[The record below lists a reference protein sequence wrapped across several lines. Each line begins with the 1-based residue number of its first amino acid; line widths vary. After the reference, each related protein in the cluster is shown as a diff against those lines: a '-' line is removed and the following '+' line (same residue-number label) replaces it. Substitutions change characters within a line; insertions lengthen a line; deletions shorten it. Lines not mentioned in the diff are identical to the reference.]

1 MASGMTRSESFL
13 KPIEYTFLLS
23 IVLEI
28 ALASLGFFPLAIR
41 ISSTALSCFLNSRE
55 QPLRKRVKRRKSNS
69 DFIYCLP
76 QKKEMTERT
85 LINDNI
91 V

>member
-28 ALASLGFFPLAIR
+28 ALALPGSKPLAIR

-55 QPLRKRVKRRKSNS
+55 QPLRNKVKRRKSNS
-69 DFIYCLP
+69 DFTFLP
-76 QKKEMTERT
+76 P
-85 LINDNI
+85 
-91 V
+91 